1 MQVPVAVVGLI
12 DAEHLQLVAASGV
25 PASPARRLHSFCD
38 ASLKARNPTCMVVE
52 DTLLD
57 AR

>member
-1 MQVPVAVVGLI
+1 MVGLI